1 MDEGGGISGGPA
13 MTERTPLLRSLS
25 LLAAL
30 LLISTTLSGHG
41 DVRTGKAGD
50 RVIEFPD
57 TAEHQTL
64 VVDLHT
70 HTVFSDGHVWPNIR
84 MAEAI
89 MDGLDAIAVTEHA
102 EYQPHLADI
111 PHPDRNRSY
120 NEATA
125 SLPEGSELIV
135 IAGSEITRAGPVGHM
150 NAVFIDDANEL
161 LQISDPPEP
170 FDAGEYY
177 AKAGQWPAQEAVDE
191 ANDQG
196 GFVFWNHSW
205 SIFRDSKTVMTDF
218 HRQNAANGK
227 LHGIEVANGRTYSE
241 ESFQLALDF
250 DLALIGVSDVHNLID
265 WDYKPHEGG
274 HRPVNLVF
282 AEGKTSAAIREALFA
297 KRTVVWWKNLLLG
310 RERDLAPL
318 LEASM
323 TVESATYS
331 RTSRVLEVEI
341 LNSSDARFL
350 LRNTTSYTTTSDHD
364 VIEVAPHEETTLRVR
379 TGEQLDEVKL
389 EFEVLNA
396 LIAPATPASVT
407 FELAPTVES
416 E

>member
-1 MDEGGGISGGPA
+1 
-13 MTERTPLLRSLS
+13 MTQRTPLLRSLS

-30 LLISTTLSGHG
+30 LLVGTTLSGHG
-41 DVRTGKAGD
+41 DVRTGKATD

-120 NEATA
+120 DEATA

-135 IAGSEITRAGPVGHM
+135 IAGSEITRVGPIGHM
-150 NAVFIDDANEL
+150 NAVFIEDANKL
-161 LQISDPPEP
+161 LQVNDPPEP
-170 FDAGEYY
+170 FNAGEYY
-177 AKAGQWPAQEAVDE
+177 RKAGEWPAQDAVDE
-191 ANDQG
+191 ANEQG
-196 GFVFWNHSW
+196 GFLFWNHSW
-205 SIFRDSKTVMTDF
+205 SIFRDNKTVMTDF

-282 AEGKTSAAIREALFA
+282 TEGKTSAAIREALFA

-318 LEASM
+318 LAASM

-341 LNSSDARFL
+341 LNRSDARFL
-350 LRNTTSYTTTSDHD
+350 LRNKTSYTMTSDHD

-379 TGEQLDEVKL
+379 TGEQLEEVAL

-396 LIAPATPASVT
+396 LTAPETPASVS
-407 FELAPTVES
+407 FELAPTVEN